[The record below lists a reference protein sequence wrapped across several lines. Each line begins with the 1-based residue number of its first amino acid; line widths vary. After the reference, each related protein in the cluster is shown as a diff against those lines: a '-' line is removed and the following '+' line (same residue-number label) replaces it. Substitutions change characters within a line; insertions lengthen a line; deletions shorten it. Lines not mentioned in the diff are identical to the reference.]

1 MKTFA
6 CACWVALALAI
17 ATPSGAQTPAAD
29 TLEAVEAERTQLQ
42 TESARA
48 EAACY
53 ERFAVNACLADVA
66 AQRRARATLLRKR
79 EIVIR
84 DAQRAER
91 ARDQLRVLDEKAA
104 EQQQR
109 ALDAGLA
116 APVAPAIAKSP
127 PTPQKAGTSGVRADK
142 GSALTSEEV
151 AANRAAFDAKQEEAA
166 RHRADLEKRLQ
177 EKKDRADPLPVS
189 P

>member
-6 CACWVALALAI
+6 CACWVAAALTV
-17 ATPSGAQTPAAD
+17 ATQAGAQTLASD
-29 TLEAVEAERTQLQ
+29 TLEAVEAERAQLQ

-66 AQRRARATLLRKR
+66 AQRRARAALLRKR

-91 ARDQLRVLDEKAA
+91 TRDQLRVLEEKAA
-104 EQQQR
+104 EQQKR
-109 ALDAGLA
+109 LSA
-116 APVAPAIAKSP
+116 APSAAPLAPAAGKSA
-127 PTPQKAGTSGVRADK
+127 PQAQMPSPVSDK
-142 GSALTSEEV
+142 GSGLSAAEA

-166 RHRADLEKRLQ
+166 RHKAAVEKRLL

>member
-1 MKTFA
+1 MKTFV
-6 CACWVALALAI
+6 CACWVALALTL
-17 ATPSGAQTPAAD
+17 ATPAGAQTPAAD

-42 TESARA
+42 NESARA

-66 AQRRARATLLRKR
+66 AQRRARAALLRKR

-84 DAQRAER
+84 DVQRAER
-91 ARDQLRVLDEKAA
+91 TRDQLRVLDEKAA

-109 ALDAGLA
+109 ALEAGRA
-116 APVAPAIAKSP
+116 ATADPAAAKSP
-127 PTPQKAGTSGVRADK
+127 PAPQKAGASGTRADK
-142 GSALTSEEV
+142 GKAITPEEA

-166 RHRADLEKRLQ
+166 RYRADLEKRLQ